1 MKEKFHTRKHRLD
14 SGVSTL
20 EKSCLPNPKKAQKCV
35 TAGCHPQNN
44 EMILTS
50 KSNNC
55 EKHSLNMKSSKKLE
69 AGLILN
75 EKSLHPFWNEFY
87 QEMSRKLWLPT
98 ETACAVSDSSLL
110 NGLSRKTMEKS
121 WFLTTHLSPHNK
133 NLSRTFFQSY
143 MCFPTEC
150 TDLKNTVIRS
160 KKIRIYPTA
169 EQRNILRQ
177 ILGVSRY
184 TYNTTIT
191 YLKESGAKANWIA
204 IKTKIIK
211 ELPEWATIA
220 LCQVRYFA
228 VKEACKAVSNA
239 KRKYMRTHKISDVQF
254 RSKKSIKQSCYI
266 PKTAINQKGF
276 FTRRLGVMKY
286 AETLPAIE
294 HDCRLVYEYGKW
306 FVSVPF
312 KRTIDIPKIKEPI
325 VSLDPGIRS
334 FQTYYSLT
342 GTGNIGQNVWEKI
355 LGYCYQL
362 DKLISRLS
370 KAHGSRRQSLKRAA
384 VRLRY
389 RIKCLKD
396 ELHNKVAVWLCKNY
410 KTIVIPEF
418 SAMEMSAKHKRKLTR
433 KTVRAMLNLGH
444 SQFRNK
450 LVQLAEIYDSQVVF
464 VNEAYTSKT
473 CTACG
478 HIHEKLGSSK
488 VFKCPAC
495 GTILSRDINGA
506 RNIMLRAML
515 EQTAGIN

>member
-1 MKEKFHTRKHRLD
+1 
-14 SGVSTL
+14 
-20 EKSCLPNPKKAQKCV
+20 
-35 TAGCHPQNN
+35 
-44 EMILTS
+44 
-50 KSNNC
+50 
-55 EKHSLNMKSSKKLE
+55 
-69 AGLILN
+69 
-75 EKSLHPFWNEFY
+75 
-87 QEMSRKLWLPT
+87 
-98 ETACAVSDSSLL
+98 
-110 NGLSRKTMEKS
+110 
-121 WFLTTHLSPHNK
+121 
-133 NLSRTFFQSY
+133 
-143 MCFPTEC
+143 
-150 TDLKNTVIRS
+150 
-160 KKIRIYPTA
+160 
-169 EQRNILRQ
+169 
-177 ILGVSRY
+177 
-184 TYNTTIT
+184 
-191 YLKESGAKANWIA
+191 
-204 IKTKIIK
+204 
-211 ELPEWATIA
+211 
-220 LCQVRYFA
+220 
-228 VKEACKAVSNA
+228 
-239 KRKYMRTHKISDVQF
+239 MRTHKISDVQF

-370 KAHGSRRQSLKRAA
+370 KVHGSRRQSLKRAA

-396 ELHNKVAVWLCKNY
+396 ELHNKVAVWLCKKY